1 MGMFSRMSTIFK
13 AKVSKALD
21 KAEDPRETLDYS
33 YEKQLEM
40 LQKVKRGIV
49 EVTTAK
55 KRLELQLAKQ
65 KEDITKMDGQ
75 ARAALQQNREDLA
88 RVVLTRK
95 ASAMETLQSLEAQ
108 VANLD
113 NEQAKLV
120 DAESR
125 LAAKVESFRTR
136 KEVIKATYSAAE
148 AQVRI
153 GEAVSGIS
161 EEMTDVGMAIDRA
174 ENKTAQLQAK
184 ASAIDELMVSG
195 VLSDG
200 SWGGSSGAGSDVDR
214 ELAKLSAASSVD
226 SELARMKGEL
236 GAGGPA
242 PKQLEPGR

>member
-13 AKVSKALD
+13 AKMSKALD

-65 KEDITKMDGQ
+65 NDDVAKMDGQ
-75 ARAALQQNREDLA
+75 ARQALTQGREDLA
-88 RVVLTRK
+88 RIVLQRK
-95 ASAMETLQSLEAQ
+95 AAAMEQHTSLQTQITDLDAQ
-108 VANLD
+108 
-113 NEQAKLV
+113 QTKLV

-174 ENKTAQLQAK
+174 ENKTQQLQAR
-184 ASAIDELMVSG
+184 ASAIDELTTSG
-195 VLSDG
+195 VLADPTI
-200 SWGGSSGAGSDVDR
+200 GGSGSDIDRQLAQLSSASTVD
-214 ELAKLSAASSVD
+214 AD
-226 SELARMKGEL
+226 LARMKAEL
-236 GAGGPA
+236 GPGPST
-242 PKQLEPGR
+242 KQLEPGR

>member
-13 AKVSKALD
+13 AKMSKALD

-55 KRLELQLAKQ
+55 KRLELQLARQ
-65 KEDITKMDGQ
+65 NDDIAKMDSQ
-75 ARAALQQNREDLA
+75 ARQALAQNREDLA
-88 RVVLTRK
+88 RIVLQRK
-95 ASAMETLQSLEAQ
+95 AAAMEQLNSLQTQIADLDAQ
-108 VANLD
+108 
-113 NEQAKLV
+113 QTKLV

-125 LAAKVESFRTR
+125 LSAKVESFRTR

-161 EEMTDVGMAIDRA
+161 EELTDVGMSIDRA
-174 ENKTAQLQAK
+174 ENKTAQLQAR
-184 ASAIDELMVSG
+184 AAAIDELTTTG
-195 VLSDG
+195 VLADPTI
-200 SWGGSSGAGSDVDR
+200 GGTGSDIDR
-214 ELAKLSAASSVD
+214 QLAQLSSASSVD
-226 SELARMKGEL
+226 ADLARMKAEL
-236 GAGGPA
+236 GQGPS

>member
-13 AKVSKALD
+13 AKMSKALD

-55 KRLELQLAKQ
+55 KRLELQLQ
-65 KEDITKMDGQ
+65 RQQQDVTKLDGQ
-75 ARAALQQNREDLA
+75 ARQALTAGREDLA

-95 ASAMETLQSLEAQ
+95 ASAMEQFQSLETQIAT
-108 VANLD
+108 LD
-113 NEQAKLV
+113 QEQSKLV

-125 LAAKVESFRTR
+125 LSAKVEAFRTR

-153 GEAVSGIS
+153 GEAVGGIS
-161 EEMTDVGMAIDRA
+161 EELTDVGMAIDRA
-174 ENKTAQLQAK
+174 ENKTQQLQAR
-184 ASAIDELMVSG
+184 ASAIDELMATG
-195 VLSDG
+195 VLADTTAIGGPSSDIDRQLAQLSQG
-200 SWGGSSGAGSDVDR
+200 SA
-214 ELAKLSAASSVD
+214 VD
-226 SELARMKGEL
+226 SELARMKAEL
-236 GAGGPA
+236 GQGPAA
-242 PKQLEPGR
+242 PKQLEQGR

>member
-195 VLSDG
+195 VLSDA
-200 SWGGSSGAGSDVDR
+200 SWGGSSGAGSDIDR
-214 ELAKLSAASSVD
+214 ELAKLSATSSVD
-226 SELARMKGEL
+226 SELARMKSEL
-236 GAGGPA
+236 GAGPA

>member
-13 AKVSKALD
+13 AKMSKALD

-55 KRLELQLAKQ
+55 KRLELQSAKQ
-65 KEDITKMDGQ
+65 KDDIAKMDSQ
-75 ARAALQQNREDLA
+75 ARQALSQNREDLA
-88 RVVLTRK
+88 RIVLTRK
-95 ASAMETLQSLEAQ
+95 SAAMEQLQSLEGQ
-108 VANLD
+108 IANLD
-113 NEQAKLV
+113 NEQTKLV

-136 KEVIKATYSAAE
+136 KEVIKATYSAAD

-153 GEAVSGIS
+153 GEAISGIS
-161 EEMTDVGMAIDRA
+161 EEMTDIGMAIDRA

-184 ASAIDELMVSG
+184 ASAIDELTQTG
-195 VLSDG
+195 VLADPTV
-200 SWGGSSGAGSDVDR
+200 GGTGSDIDR
-214 ELAKLSAASSVD
+214 ELAKVSAASTVD
-226 SELARMKGEL
+226 SDLARMKAEL
-236 GAGGPA
+236 GQGPTT
-242 PKQLEPGR
+242 KQLEPGR

>member
-1 MGMFSRMSTIFK
+1 MGLFSRMSTIFK

-55 KRLELQLAKQ
+55 KRLELQSAKQ
-65 KEDITKMDGQ
+65 KEDIAKLDNQ
-75 ARAALQQNREDLA
+75 ARQALAAGREDLA

-95 ASAMETLQSLEAQ
+95 ASAMEQLQSLDAQ
-108 VANLD
+108 IANLD

-125 LAAKVESFRTR
+125 LSAKVEAFRTR

-161 EEMTDVGMAIDRA
+161 EELTDIGMAIDRA

-184 ASAIDELMVSG
+184 ASAIDELMASG
-195 VLSDG
+195 VLADPTSFGTSSDI
-200 SWGGSSGAGSDVDR
+200 DR
-214 ELAKLSAASSVD
+214 ELARLSAGSQVD
-226 SELARMKGEL
+226 AELARMKAEL
-236 GAGGPA
+236 GQGPA
-242 PKQLEPGR
+242 QRQLGSGQ

>member
-1 MGMFSRMSTIFK
+1 MGVFSRMSMIFK
-13 AKVSKALD
+13 SKVNKALD

-65 KEDITKMDGQ
+65 REDVTKMDGQ
-75 ARAALQQNREDLA
+75 ARAALQQGREDLA
-88 RVVLTRK
+88 RVVLQRK
-95 ASAMETLQSLEAQ
+95 ATAMETMQSLEGQ

-113 NEQAKLV
+113 AEQAKLV
-120 DAESR
+120 EAEGR

-161 EEMTDVGMAIDRA
+161 EELTDVGVAIDRA
-174 ENKTAQLQAK
+174 ENKTQQLQAK
-184 ASAIDELMVSG
+184 ASAIDELMATG
-195 VLSDG
+195 VLADATAIGGPNSDI
-200 SWGGSSGAGSDVDR
+200 DR

-226 SELARMKGEL
+226 ADLARMKAEL
-236 GAGGPA
+236 GAGAA

>member
-21 KAEDPRETLDYS
+21 AAEDPRETLDYS

-55 KRLELQLAKQ
+55 KRLELQMQ
-65 KEDITKMDGQ
+65 RQQDDIAKMDVQ
-75 ARAALQQNREDLA
+75 ARNALGQGREDLA
-88 RVVLTRK
+88 RIVLQRK
-95 ASAMETLQSLEAQ
+95 ATAMESMQGLQTQ
-108 VANLD
+108 IGDLD
-113 NEQAKLV
+113 QQQTKLV

-125 LAAKVESFRTR
+125 LSAKVESFRTR

-174 ENKTAQLQAK
+174 ENKTQQLQAR
-184 ASAIDELMVSG
+184 ASAIDELMSTG
-195 VLSDG
+195 VLADSTAI
-200 SWGGSSGAGSDVDR
+200 GGPSSDVDR
-214 ELAKLSAASSVD
+214 QLAQLSQASTVD
-226 SELARMKGEL
+226 SELARMKAEL
-236 GAGGPA
+236 GQGPVT
-242 PKQLEPGR
+242 KQLEGGR

>member
-1 MGMFSRMSTIFK
+1 MGLLSRMSTIFK
-13 AKVSKALD
+13 AKTSKMLD

-65 KEDITKMDGQ
+65 NDDIARMDGQ
-75 ARAALQQNREDLA
+75 ARQALALNREDLA
-88 RVVLTRK
+88 RIVLQRK
-95 ASAMETLQSLEAQ
+95 AAAMEQLTSLQSQIADLDAQ
-108 VANLD
+108 
-113 NEQAKLV
+113 QTKLV

-125 LAAKVESFRTR
+125 LSAKVESFRTR

-161 EEMTDVGMAIDRA
+161 EELTDVGMAIDRA
-174 ENKTAQLQAK
+174 ENKTQQLQAR
-184 ASAIDELMVSG
+184 AAAIDELTTTG
-195 VLSDG
+195 VLADPTM
-200 SWGGSSGAGSDVDR
+200 GGTGSDIDR
-214 ELAKLSAASSVD
+214 QLAQLSAASSVD
-226 SELARMKGEL
+226 ADLARMKAEL
-236 GAGGPA
+236 GQGPT

>member
-1 MGMFSRMSTIFK
+1 MGLFSRMSTIFK

-65 KEDITKMDGQ
+65 HEDVAKMDSQ
-75 ARAALQQNREDLA
+75 ARAALQQSREDLA
-88 RVVLTRK
+88 RVVLQRK
-95 ASAMETLQSLEAQ
+95 AAAMETIASLQTQ
-108 VANLD
+108 VSNLD
-113 NEQAKLV
+113 TEQAKLV

-125 LAAKVESFRTR
+125 LQAKVESFRTR

-153 GEAVSGIS
+153 GEAISGIS

-184 ASAIDELMVSG
+184 ATAIDELMATG
-195 VLSDG
+195 VLSD
-200 SWGGSSGAGSDVDR
+200 SSLPGGGSDVDR
-214 ELAKLSAASSVD
+214 ELAKLAAASSVD
-226 SELARMKGEL
+226 NDLARLKAEL
-236 GAGGPA
+236 GQGPSA
-242 PKQLEPGR
+242 PKQLGAG

>member
-1 MGMFSRMSTIFK
+1 MGVFSRMSMIFK
-13 AKVSKALD
+13 AKVNKALD

-65 KEDITKMDGQ
+65 REDISKMDGQ

-88 RVVLTRK
+88 RVVLQRK
-95 ASAMETLQSLEAQ
+95 ATAMETMQSLEGQ

-113 NEQAKLV
+113 AEQAKLV
-120 DAESR
+120 EAESR

-161 EEMTDVGMAIDRA
+161 EELTDVGVAIDRA

-184 ASAIDELMVSG
+184 ASAIDELMATG
-195 VLSDG
+195 VLADATAIGGPNSDI
-200 SWGGSSGAGSDVDR
+200 DR

-226 SELARMKGEL
+226 ADLARMKAEL
-236 GAGGPA
+236 GAGSA

>member
-1 MGMFSRMSTIFK
+1 MGLFSRMSTIFK

-55 KRLELQLAKQ
+55 KRLELQSSKQ
-65 KEDITKMDGQ
+65 KDDIAKLDGQ
-75 ARAALQQNREDLA
+75 ARQALAANREDLA

-95 ASAMETLQSLEAQ
+95 ASAMEQLQSLDGQ
-108 VANLD
+108 IANLD

-125 LAAKVESFRTR
+125 LSAKVEAFRTR

-153 GEAVSGIS
+153 GEAVGGIS
-161 EEMTDVGMAIDRA
+161 EERTDIGMAIDRA

-184 ASAIDELMVSG
+184 ASAIDELMASG
-195 VLSDG
+195 VLSDPTG
-200 SWGGSSGAGSDVDR
+200 FGGGNDIDR
-214 ELAKLSAASSVD
+214 ELAKLSSGTQVD
-226 SELARMKGEL
+226 AELARMKAEL
-236 GAGGPA
+236 GPGPG
-242 PKQLEPGR
+242 PSQRQLGSGQ

>member
-1 MGMFSRMSTIFK
+1 MSMIFK
-13 AKVSKALD
+13 AKVNKALD

-55 KRLELQLAKQ
+55 KRLELQLTKQ
-65 KEDITKMDGQ
+65 REDVTKMDGQ
-75 ARAALQQNREDLA
+75 ARSALQQGREDLA
-88 RVVLTRK
+88 RIVLQRK
-95 ASAMETLQSLEAQ
+95 ATAMETMQSLEAQ

-113 NEQAKLV
+113 AEQQKLV
-120 DAESR
+120 SAESR
-125 LAAKVESFRTR
+125 LSAKVEAFRTR

-161 EEMTDVGMAIDRA
+161 EEMTDVGVAIDRA

-184 ASAIDELMVSG
+184 ASAIDELMATG
-195 VLSDG
+195 VLADSTALGGPNSDI
-200 SWGGSSGAGSDVDR
+200 DR
-214 ELAKLSAASSVD
+214 ELAKLSSASSVD
-226 SELARMKGEL
+226 ADLARMKAEL
-236 GAGGPA
+236 GAGPA
-242 PKQLEPGR
+242 PRQLEPGR

>member
-13 AKVSKALD
+13 AKMSKALD
-21 KAEDPRETLDYS
+21 RAEDPRETLDYS
-33 YEKQLEM
+33 YDKQREM

-65 KEDITKMDGQ
+65 QQDIAKMDGQ
-75 ARAALQQNREDLA
+75 AREALARGREDLA
-88 RVVLTRK
+88 RIVLQRK
-95 ASAMETLQSLEAQ
+95 AAAMEQLQSLEAQ
-108 VANLD
+108 IANLD

-125 LAAKVESFRTR
+125 LSAKVEAFRTR

-161 EEMTDVGMAIDRA
+161 EELTDVGMAIDRA
-174 ENKTAQLQAK
+174 ENKTAQLQAR
-184 ASAIDELMVSG
+184 ASAIDELTATG
-195 VLSDG
+195 VLGDPTATG
-200 SWGGSSGAGSDVDR
+200 GGSDIDR
-214 ELAKLSAASSVD
+214 ELAQLSSASTVD
-226 SELARMKGEL
+226 ADLARMKAEL
-236 GAGGPA
+236 VQGPA
-242 PKQLEPGR
+242 PRQLEPGR

>member
-13 AKVSKALD
+13 AKMSKALD
-21 KAEDPRETLDYS
+21 RAEDPRETLDYS
-33 YEKQLEM
+33 YDKQREM

-65 KEDITKMDGQ
+65 QQDIAKMDGQ
-75 ARAALQQNREDLA
+75 AREALARGREDLA
-88 RVVLTRK
+88 RIVLQRK
-95 ASAMETLQSLEAQ
+95 AAAMEQLQSLEAQ
-108 VANLD
+108 IANLD

-125 LAAKVESFRTR
+125 LSAKVEAFRTR

-161 EEMTDVGMAIDRA
+161 EELTDVGMAIDRA
-174 ENKTAQLQAK
+174 ENKTAQLQAR
-184 ASAIDELMVSG
+184 ASAIDELTATG
-195 VLSDG
+195 VLGDPTATG
-200 SWGGSSGAGSDVDR
+200 GGSDIDR
-214 ELAKLSAASSVD
+214 ELAQLSSASTVD
-226 SELARMKGEL
+226 ADLARMKAEL
-236 GAGGPA
+236 GQGPA
-242 PKQLEPGR
+242 PRQLEPGR

>member
-1 MGMFSRMSTIFK
+1 MGLFSRMSTIFK
-13 AKVSKALD
+13 AKVSTALD

-55 KRLELQLAKQ
+55 KRLELQSAKQ
-65 KEDITKMDGQ
+65 KEDISKMDVQ
-75 ARAALQQNREDLA
+75 ARQALTMGREDLA
-88 RVVLTRK
+88 RIVLQRK
-95 ASAMETLQSLEAQ
+95 ASTMEQLQSLDAQ

-113 NEQAKLV
+113 NEQTKLV

-153 GEAVSGIS
+153 GEAIGGIS
-161 EEMTDVGMAIDRA
+161 EEMTDIGMAIDRA
-174 ENKTAQLQAK
+174 ENKTAQLQSR
-184 ASAIDELMVSG
+184 ASAIDELMASG
-195 VLSDG
+195 VLADATAIGGPSSDIDRQLAQL
-200 SWGGSSGAGSDVDR
+200 SS
-214 ELAKLSAASSVD
+214 ASTVD
-226 SELARMKGEL
+226 SDLARMKAEL
-236 GAGGPA
+236 GQGTA
-242 PKQLEPGR
+242 PKQLESGS